1 MTDDAPLLAAYERFQ
16 ASDTAPFTIPGH
28 KRSTSLIGDV
38 VAGDVPLHAG
48 LDTMGLAHGR
58 LADAEQ
64 RAARLWGADWCRFSV
79 GGSTHGNQALAL
91 AAGKP
96 GDTVIVTRNLHRS
109 LFLGLVLAGLTPVWV
124 TPEVDPRT
132 GLPSG
137 VAVPSIAAALRENP
151 NARAIFLVEPSY
163 VGAMSDVAAIA
174 DVAHS
179 AGVPLIVDQAWGG
192 HFGFHPSLPPHALAL
207 GADAFVTSI
216 HKALPGYSQ
225 AALVAARTERLD
237 ADRLERAFDATHTTS
252 PAGSILASIDGVR
265 ALLERDGQALLER
278 TLALVAAARERLAD
292 IDGLLVVGQDAD
304 PRRFDGTK
312 LVLSLLGTGAPGFAV
327 EADLIGAGLPV
338 EMADRDTI
346 VAMVTMGDT
355 SDTVERL
362 VDALSASIE
371 HHRGSPRTG
380 TAAVWSITPEPAV
393 TPREAFFADH
403 ETVPAAAAVGR
414 VSAELLAPYPPGIP
428 ALAPGEVITAD
439 IVEMLRSIVADGG
452 RVAYAAD
459 PTLATLQTLCN

>member
-1 MTDDAPLLAAYERFQ
+1 M
-16 ASDTAPFTIPGH
+16 PFTIPGH

-38 VAGDVPLHAG
+38 IAGDVPLHAG

-58 LADAEQ
+58 LAEAEE
-64 RAARLWGADWCRFSV
+64 RAAQLWDADWCRFSV

-91 AAGKP
+91 AVAKP

-109 LFLGLVLAGLTPVWV
+109 LFLGLVLAGLTPAWV
-124 TPEVDPRT
+124 MPDVDTTT
-132 GLPSG
+132 GLPTG
-137 VAVPSIAAALRENP
+137 VSTSSIDAALQANP
-151 NARAIFLVEPSY
+151 NARAVFLVEPSY

-174 DVAHS
+174 DLVHR
-179 AGVPLIVDQAWGG
+179 AGVSLIVDQAWGG
-192 HFGFHPSLPPHALAL
+192 HFGFHPRLPAHALAL

-225 AALVAARTERLD
+225 AALVAARTQRLD
-237 ADRLERAFDATHTTS
+237 AVRLERAFDATHTTS

-265 ALLERDGQALLER
+265 ALLEQGGEALLER
-278 TLALVAAARERLAD
+278 TLQLVATARKRLAS
-292 IDGLLVVGQDAD
+292 IDGVLVAGQGADAQH
-304 PRRFDGTK
+304 FDGTK
-312 LVLSLLGTGAPGFAV
+312 LVLSLRGTGASGFAV
-327 EADLIGAGLPV
+327 EADLIGRGLPV

-355 SDTVERL
+355 TSSVDRL
-362 VDALSASIE
+362 VDAIERSIE
-371 HHRGSPRTG
+371 RHRGAPHTK
-380 TAAVWSITPEPAV
+380 TAAVWSIKPEPAM

-403 ETVPAAAAVGR
+403 ETVPAREAIGR

-428 ALAPGEVITAD
+428 AIAPGEVITAE
-439 IVEMLRSIVADGG
+439 IIEMLQSIVAEGG

-459 PTLATLQTLCN
+459 PSLANVQIVCNSYAGDYQHKSA